1 MPAAIQSF
9 ILLIAIFAFM
19 YFLVIRPQRRRQIE
33 ALNLQKSLGPGDEV
47 VTISGIYG
55 TITEVED
62 GGTVLVEVSQ
72 DTEIRMAAA
81 AISQVIK
88 DSGEVPTHDV
98 SVASTPE

>member
-1 MPAAIQSF
+1 MSS
-9 ILLIAIFAFM
+9 LLPLLLLPLLWIG
-19 YFLVIRPQRRRQIE
+19 LVLPQKKRLRAQQE
-33 ALNLQKSLGPGDEV
+33 LLSKLAPGDEV
-47 VTISGIYG
+47 MTTSGIYG